1 MSKET
6 IISLVLSIPIGIIS
20 GLYAGV
26 VVARY
31 QRFADLRLQ
40 AKKVILEID
49 WIWEETKMVFPRRN
63 SVREFSTIASDL
75 LFLGHNAAGNNVLEI
90 QDLITRTMN
99 EARIGRINF
108 EQFNERYG
116 TWQYRIRS
124 LSPQMFPILKLW
136 GRTLKNNLKKG

>member
-49 WIWEETKMVFPRRN
+49 WIWEETKMVFPHRN
-63 SVREFSTIASDL
+63 SVRELSAIASDL
-75 LFLGHNAAGNNVLEI
+75 LFLGHKAAGNNVLEI
-90 QDLITRTMN
+90 QDSVTRTMN
-99 EARIGRINF
+99 EARVGRINF

-116 TWQYRIRS
+116 DWQYRIRS
-124 LSPQMFPILKLW
+124 LSPQMFTILKLW
-136 GRTLKNNLKKG
+136 GGL

>member
-6 IISLVLSIPIGIIS
+6 IISLLLSIPLGIIS

-49 WIWEETKMVFPRRN
+49 WIWEEDKMVFPSRTN
-63 SVREFSTIASDL
+63 VREFSTIASDL
-75 LFLGHNAAGNNVLEI
+75 LFLGHKAAGTIVLEI
-90 QDLITRTMN
+90 LYSVTRAIS
-99 EARIGRINF
+99 EARDGRVSF
-108 EQFNERYG
+108 EEFSESYG
-116 TWQYRIRS
+116 NWQYRIRS
-124 LSPQMFPILKLW
+124 LAPQPFPILKIW
-136 GRTLKNNLKKG
+136 GGL

>member
-6 IISLVLSIPIGIIS
+6 IISLLLSIPLGIIS

-49 WIWEETKMVFPRRN
+49 WIWEEDRMVFPRRTN
-63 SVREFSTIASDL
+63 VREFSTIASDL
-75 LFLGHNAAGNNVLEI
+75 LSLSHKAAGTNVLEI
-90 QDLITRTMN
+90 QYSVTRTIS
-99 EARIGRINF
+99 EASDGRVNF
-108 EQFNERYG
+108 EEFSESMGN
-116 TWQYRIRS
+116 WQYRIRS
-124 LSPQMFPILKLW
+124 LAPQAFTILKIW
-136 GRTLKNNLKKG
+136 GGL

>member
-6 IISLVLSIPIGIIS
+6 IISLLLSIPLGIIS

-49 WIWEETKMVFPRRN
+49 WIWKEDRMVFPRRTN
-63 SVREFSTIASDL
+63 VREFSTIASDL
-75 LFLGHNAAGNNVLEI
+75 LFLGHKSAGTNVLEI
-90 QDLITRTMN
+90 QHSVTRTIS
-99 EARIGRINF
+99 EASDGRVNF
-108 EQFNERYG
+108 EEFSESYG
-116 TWQYRIRS
+116 NWQYRIRS
-124 LSPQMFPILKLW
+124 LAPQTFPILKIW
-136 GRTLKNNLKKG
+136 GGL